1 MRAAGIVALAVF
13 GAACGGAQGASDR
26 PRYVAADS
34 AFRADSATL
43 AAIVQR
49 DAAERRRVAG
59 NQTSGAFAPY
69 TGGAPAAP
77 AAFSSTDP
85 PPPPRSRPRRG
96 GSSRCQQLRSRPL
109 PAGQEGAGDACY
121 PIWYAVPAIPGD
133 VPWLRRTR
141 APLPRTAVR
150 RGRIL
155 N

>member
-1 MRAAGIVALAVF
+1 MRAAGIAALAVF

-26 PRYVAADS
+26 PRIVAADS

-85 PPPPRSRPRRG
+85 PPPPGPALDAAG
-96 GSSRCQQLRSRPL
+96 LL
-109 PAGQEGAGDACY
+109 PVKRYEKIGRGAG
-121 PIWYAVPAIPGD
+121 
-133 VPWLRRTR
+133 
-141 APLPRTAVR
+141 
-150 RGRIL
+150 RGKG
-155 N
+155 